1 MNKISCLLVD
11 DEELALDV
19 LEHYMERLDDFQV
32 VKRCCNVLEANQ
44 FLQNNQVDLIF
55 LDIQMPVISGLEWV
69 KKMENRPCFV
79 FCTAFEK
86 FALEGYDVDA
96 VDYLLKPFSFERF
109 RKAALKAKEK
119 IEAKHIKPFKEEYI
133 NIRSERKTYKIAIDD
148 ILYFQSLSNYY
159 TVVTKD
165 KKHIAYGS
173 LTSLEE
179 EVLPKKEFIR
189 IHKSYIVAINK
200 IKATSGN
207 AVMIQNH
214 LLPVGKK
221 YREVVEQII

>member
-1 MNKISCLLVD
+1 MSCLLLD

-19 LEHYMERLDDFQV
+19 LELYIERLDDFQV
-32 VKRCCNVLEANQ
+32 VKRCNNVFEANQ
-44 FLQNNQVDLIF
+44 FLRHNLVDLIF
-55 LDIQMPVISGLEWV
+55 LDIQMPVINGLEWV
-69 KKMENRPCFV
+69 KKMEDKPCFV
-79 FCTAFEK
+79 FCTAFEQ

-109 RKAALKAKEK
+109 KKAALKAKEK
-119 IEAKHIKPFKEEYI
+119 IEVKHLKPFKEEYI
-133 NIRSERKTYKIAIDD
+133 NIRSERKSYKIVIDD

-159 TVVTKD
+159 IVVAKD
-165 KKHIAYGS
+165 KKYIAYGS

-179 EVLPKKEFIR
+179 EVLPKNEFIR

-207 AVMIQNH
+207 VIVIQNH
-214 LLPVGKK
+214 QLPVGKK
-221 YREVVEQII
+221 YKDTVERLFK